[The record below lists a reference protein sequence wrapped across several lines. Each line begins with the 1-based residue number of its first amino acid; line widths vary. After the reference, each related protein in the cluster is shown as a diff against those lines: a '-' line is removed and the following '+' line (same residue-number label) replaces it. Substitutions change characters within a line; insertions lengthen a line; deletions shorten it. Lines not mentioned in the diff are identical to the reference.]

1 MRWPA
6 GLDARRFLAD
16 YWQQR
21 PLVMKGAL
29 PGFDACV
36 DGHDLAALA
45 CDPDVESRLVLHHPD
60 DRWELRQ
67 GPFEESDFERLPAR
81 GWTLLVQ
88 DVDKHLPPVAEV
100 LNAFRFLPDWRL
112 DDVMISF
119 AAPGGSVGPHVDAY
133 DVFLLQAGGPRQ
145 WSLDP
150 SPVNRTLRA
159 AAPLRL
165 LEHFAPTE
173 THELTPGDLLYLPPG
188 AAHHGL
194 GENPSL
200 TWSIGFRAPS
210 VGDLLRELADT
221 LDALEPAPRY
231 ADAGLADAEVEPGYI
246 AHAAVRRATALLE
259 ASAQAGRASALA
271 CLGRAVTRSKP
282 WLQPEPPAE
291 RLCPDSL
298 AARLHDGARLRRHPA
313 ARIAW
318 HAGVEAVWLF
328 AEGEVWRLPPEEAAL
343 ARRCAAGELLGAA
356 QLPPGQNDTLAVLAE
371 LHGRGSLELVEPG
384 DDELPEENV
393 E

>member
-21 PLVMKGAL
+21 PLVMRGAL
-29 PGFDACV
+29 PGFDDCV

-45 CDPDVESRLVLHHPD
+45 CDPGVESRLVLHHPD

-67 GPFEESDFERLPAR
+67 GPFEEAAFDRLPPR

-88 DVDKHLPPVAEV
+88 DVDKHLTPAARI
-100 LNAFRFLPDWRL
+100 LDAFRFLPDWRL
-112 DDVMISF
+112 DDLMISF

-150 SPVNRTLRA
+150 SPADRSLRA
-159 AAPLRL
+159 AVPLRL
-165 LEHFAPTE
+165 LEHFEPTE
-173 THELTPGDLLYLPPG
+173 SHTLTPGDLLYLPPG
-188 AAHHGL
+188 VAHHGL
-194 GENPSL
+194 GEAPSL

-231 ADAGLADAEVEPGYI
+231 ADAGLDEAEVAPGYI
-246 AHAAVRRATALLE
+246 SHAALSRATALLE
-259 ASAQAGRASALA
+259 AAAHAGRTSALD

-282 WLQPEPPAE
+282 WLQPDPPA
-291 RLCPDSL
+291 RDLSPDEL
-298 AARLHDGARLRRHPA
+298 AARLSAGARLRRRPVS
-313 ARIAW
+313 RMAW
-318 HAGVEAVWLF
+318 HAGVEALWLF
-328 AEGEVWRLPPEEAAL
+328 ADGESWQLPPDQVAL
-343 ARRCAAGELLGAA
+343 ARRCAAGGLVGAA
-356 QLPPGQNDTLAVLAE
+356 QVPLGGTGALAVLAA
-371 LHGRGSLELVEPG
+371 LHDRGCLELLEPG
-384 DDELPEENV
+384 GDEPPEEKV

>member
-21 PLVMKGAL
+21 PLLMKGAL

-60 DRWELRQ
+60 GHWELRQ
-67 GPFEESDFERLPAR
+67 GPFEAAEFDRLPAR

-88 DVDKHLPPVAEV
+88 DVDKHLPPVADI
-100 LNAFRFLPDWRL
+100 LAAFRFLPDWRL

-145 WSLDP
+145 WALDP
-150 SPVNRTLRA
+150 SPANRTLRP

-165 LEHFAPTE
+165 LEHFDPAE
-173 THELTPGDLLYLPPG
+173 THTLVPGDLLYLPPG
-188 AAHHGL
+188 VAHHGL
-194 GENPSL
+194 GETPSL

-231 ADAGLADAEVEPGYI
+231 ADAGLDDAEVAPGYI
-246 AHAAVRRATALLE
+246 SHAALSRATALLE
-259 ASAQAGRASALA
+259 AAGHVGRATALA

-282 WLQPEPPAE
+282 WLQPEPPE
-291 RLCPDSL
+291 RALSADAL
-298 AARLHDGARLRRHPA
+298 AVRLGDGARLRRHPA
-313 ARIAW
+313 VRLAW
-318 HAGVEAVWLF
+318 HAGAEAVWLF
-328 AEGEVWRLPPEEAAL
+328 AEGETWQLPPDQVAL
-343 ARRCAAGELLGAA
+343 VRRCAAGEPLGPA
-356 QLPPGQNDTLAVLAE
+356 QLPRGGNGALAVLAE
-371 LHGRGSLELVEPG
+371 LHGRGCLELLEPEC
-384 DDELPEENV
+384 DESPEENAI
-393 E
+393 